1 MWIWLQISSSNS
13 IKKKKKKKKE
23 WMKNR
28 KKDGRGERALWWIK
42 SYRLSNSIGNTP
54 TERLQHLY
62 TRNYTNNTPHR
73 HPTTVAPWVGWNW
86 KGKKRFQRGERKK
99 MNEIQF
105 STLGRIQKWPQIGNW
120 VNPLSTAGVLKPPP
134 VYSFPIA
141 WPFPIHQ
148 LLLRFRFE
156 KRARPPVF
164 FLSYYYIENRNMASI
179 DPNKFSKSQSV

>member
-1 MWIWLQISSSNS
+1 
-13 IKKKKKKKKE
+13 
-23 WMKNR
+23 MKNR

-62 TRNYTNNTPHR
+62 KELYAQHPPSTPDNSSSL
-73 HPTTVAPWVGWNW
+73 GWMKSKRKEKNQMG
-86 KGKKRFQRGERKK
+86 GKKKK